1 MCTCTVQFEWA
12 WQHPHKSRR
21 LNTLKRRH
29 KSETPMVYRLRV
41 LAAMLRTG
49 KWCNYGCCDPF
60 VNDLQ
65 NIFEYACVAKYAIQ
79 AVNHHLETVIGC
91 MDFTK
96 Q

>member
-1 MCTCTVQFEWA
+1 
-12 WQHPHKSRR
+12 
-21 LNTLKRRH
+21 
-29 KSETPMVYRLRV
+29 
-41 LAAMLRTG
+41 MLRTG

-65 NIFEYACVAKYAIQ
+65 NIFEYACVAKYAFH